1 VGNGRIDY
9 CLKIGEKK
17 SVFMEVKRITE
28 DLERHEKQILEYS
41 FEDGV
46 EIAVLTNGLL
56 WWLYLPLS
64 KGTWQQRKFFTIDIR
79 QQTPDSAA
87 QHFKEFL
94 SREKISDGT
103 ALKNAQSLQASKER
117 SQLIEKT
124 IPSAWN
130 QLLQVPDE
138 KLLELLA
145 DKVESMCGH
154 RPDPELLAE
163 HIIAAVHS
171 GVISKTSKPSTAR
184 PINTIRAPKSEQ
196 PNLASSRS
204 DDAIRLGRQRGITVK

>member
-1 VGNGRIDY
+1 MNESFEQLLKRLSQDQTLFQSVEEATRQGVILPILAQLGWNTYNVREVVPEFSVGNGRIDY

-17 SVFMEVKRITE
+17 LVFMEVKRITE

-79 QQTPDSAA
+79 QQAPDLAA
-87 QHFKEFL
+87 QHFRDFL
-94 SREKISDGT
+94 SREKIFDGT
-103 ALKNAQSLQASKER
+103 ALKNARLLQASRETA
-117 SQLIEKT
+117 QLIEKT
-124 IPSAWN
+124 IPNAWE

-145 DKVESMCGH
+145 DKVESMCDH
-154 RPDPELLAE
+154 RPDPQVLAE
-163 HIIAAVHS
+163 
-171 GVISKTSKPSTAR
+171 
-184 PINTIRAPKSEQ
+184 
-196 PNLASSRS
+196 
-204 DDAIRLGRQRGITVK
+204 